1 MTCHLFSALQHYT
14 PSLSTPRLTTS
25 AIISKSYLI
34 CTVVVHASVI
44 AGVLE
49 LPLEKLR
56 ITGPKARNSELR
68 GLKIK
73 PPRQNPEKLAF
84 QTLYSLVKEQCP
96 LGSRLM
102 DIFKLD
108 LFLHQWWAWQ
118 ELNLRPHAYQACAL
132 TTELQARITVRTI
145 NYLKEKTDT
154 V

>member
-1 MTCHLFSALQHYT
+1 VHVPFRETSSYFLAIYIDSTDDRSLQHYT

-34 CTVVVHASVI
+34 CTVVVHVSVI

-73 PPRQNPEKLAF
+73 PPRQNLEKLAF
-84 QTLYSLVKEQCP
+84 QTLYSLVKEQ
-96 LGSRLM
+96 
-102 DIFKLD
+102 
-108 LFLHQWWAWQ
+108 
-118 ELNLRPHAYQACAL
+118 RP
-132 TTELQARITVRTI
+132 
-145 NYLKEKTDT
+145 
-154 V
+154 